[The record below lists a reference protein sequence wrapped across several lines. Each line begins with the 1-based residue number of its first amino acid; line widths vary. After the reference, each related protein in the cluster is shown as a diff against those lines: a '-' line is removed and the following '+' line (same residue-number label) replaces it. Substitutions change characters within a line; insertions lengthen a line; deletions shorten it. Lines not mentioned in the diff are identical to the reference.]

1 MQQLSTGRVGAL
13 VCPHVAI
20 LASRPKPSFRPV
32 LCRGLPGFGSSG
44 LPKATSNEWQVPSN
58 LLPSRSP
65 GSAEGSPSSS
75 TDGSANSSSRS
86 SSSSSSKSTVYT
98 VRLTTSWD
106 RGAAL
111 SEPMAGVN
119 VCLISK
125 DGSAVLHRIAP
136 VNDPRDNLQVMQQ
149 ICSLVGEESGAD
161 CSSVSSMDAPVWPAG
176 KEPVAKLRFQE
187 GAVDEV
193 SFVAQ
198 ELGDLAAIMLA
209 PEGGSWMCDEVD
221 VSSSRTSHTDRFVCR
236 KRLGGRK
243 GEPAA
248 YLTPVPPDAV
258 VYGSGEGARVITKE
272 QAAVLQAMSLA
283 DYSALK
289 SRLLITTSLLTLG
302 GSGVAAVA
310 SGVEAA
316 VPFAIGGMAG
326 LLYQLLLQLGA
337 DAAVATASSQSDAAA
352 AQQGRA
358 AAAAAGDA
366 QQGFQARML
375 QLLGSSAVR
384 LALLTSAALLALWAV
399 QESGTRDGAGE
410 GMLLQLTPVD
420 AWQLGLGL
428 CGFMMYKIAVLGV
441 SLVPV
446 QQGKVPQ
453 PAQQVEKNA

>member
-1 MQQLSTGRVGAL
+1 M
-13 VCPHVAI
+13 PHVAR
-20 LASRPKPSFRPV
+20 LACRLRHSSRPV

-44 LPKATSNEWQVPSN
+44 LSKATSNDWLVPST
-58 LLPSRSP
+58 LLSSSSP

-75 TDGSANSSSRS
+75 IDGSSN
-86 SSSSSSKSTVYT
+86 SSSSSKSTVYT

-111 SEPMAGVN
+111 SEPMAGIN
-119 VCLISK
+119 ICLISR
-125 DGSAVLHRIAP
+125 GGNAVLHRISP
-136 VNDPRDNLQVMQQ
+136 LNDPRDNMQVMQH

-161 CSSVSSMDAPVWPAG
+161 CSVSSMDAAAWPAG
-176 KEPVAKLRFQE
+176 KEPAPKLRFQE
-187 GAVDEV
+187 GSVDEV
-193 SFVAQ
+193 SFVAP
-198 ELGDLAAIMLA
+198 ELGDLAAIMVA

-248 YLTPVPPDAV
+248 YVTPVPPNAV
-258 VYGSGEGARVITKE
+258 VYGSGEAARVITKE

-289 SRLLITTSLLTLG
+289 SRLLVTTALLTLG
-302 GSGVAAVA
+302 GSGIATLA
-310 SGVEAA
+310 SGVDAA
-316 VPFAIGGMAG
+316 VPFAVGGAAG
-326 LLYQLLLQLGA
+326 FLYQLLLQLGA
-337 DAAVATASSQSDAAA
+337 DAAHGRGAAVAAD
-352 AQQGRA
+352 G
-358 AAAAAGDA
+358 
-366 QQGFQARML
+366 QQGFQARVV
-375 QLLGSSAVR
+375 QLLGGSAVR
-384 LALLTSAALLALWAV
+384 LALLTFAALLALWAV
-399 QESGTRDGAGE
+399 QDSGHQDHASE

-446 QQGKVPQ
+446 PQGKVPQ
-453 PAQQVEKNA
+453 AVQQLEKNA